1 MKVACQQCGTAYSVA
16 DEKVAGRR
24 VKLRCKHCSEPMI
37 IDGTTLQGSADVTPA
52 VALQPTADQVTPVFL
67 ESPIPSRASS
77 APPYSPPPTAEVGA
91 AWHVAVGEGS
101 QGPYTLDELASYVAD
116 GRIAS
121 DTLVYCESFADWTPA
136 GAVEELMIAANA
148 LQRPRPSA
156 PPPPP
161 PQLTPTPYQR
171 SAGMGRDPFE
181 EREPAPASPRLR
193 AEEIFDSKHEG
204 TVQFSLDD
212 IRAISAVSA
221 PSLVALPVSPSSYT
235 APGYTSSAGQ
245 SAPGYASG
253 EGSGLIDVA
262 SLSAADPGPYRSIAS
277 DTHVSPLEGMSH
289 ITPMAVPILGGR
301 PQGLDARTKVFAGLS
316 AFGFVLVAAV
326 AVIALSR
333 TPAPQ
338 PVSVA
343 AATATPIAQ
352 PAVADAPAAAEP
364 AQDVE
369 KVAKAE
375 PQQPEPAAEPARDE
389 PEAKGYKNA
398 ARELAAADD
407 TRKSSRSSRR
417 DRKHADDDASEQ
429 SSRSSA
435 RHGKDKDKDALPL
448 AKAEEPKP
456 AKTGA
461 KAASSG
467 TDIDDI
473 LAAPAKKPAKGGS
486 PSIDDLLD
494 GAVAAKKSPPKAEP
508 AEPKN
513 DLPMTPSRDDM
524 LAALGK
530 AKAKVAKCKG
540 DGVAT
545 ADISISGNGKVA
557 NIAVSGVDG
566 ATKSCVESAVR
577 GTTFPKFQKDSFQV
591 KFPFKLAGG

>member
-1 MKVACQQCGTAYSVA
+1 
-16 DEKVAGRR
+16 
-24 VKLRCKHCSEPMI
+24 MI
-37 IDGTTLQGSADVTPA
+37 IDGTALQGSADVTPA
-52 VALQPTADQVTPVFL
+52 VALQPTADQITPVFL
-67 ESPIPSRASS
+67 EAPVPSRASS
-77 APPYSPPPTAEVGA
+77 APPYSPPPVAEVGA

-116 GRIAS
+116 GRIAD

-136 GAVEELMIAANA
+136 GAVEELMIASNA
-148 LQRPRPSA
+148 LRRPRPSA

-161 PQLTPTPYQR
+161 PQLTPSPYQR
-171 SAGMGRDPFE
+171 SGGMGRDPFE

-212 IRAISAVSA
+212 MRAIAAVSS
-221 PSLVALPVSPSSYT
+221 PSLVQIPTSPSSYT
-235 APGYTSSAGQ
+235 APGYTSPGLA
-245 SAPGYASG
+245 APGYASG

-262 SLSAADPGPYRSIAS
+262 SLSAADPGPYRSLAT
-277 DTHVSPLEGMSH
+277 DTHVSPLEGLSH
-289 ITPMAVPILGGR
+289 NTPMAVPILGR

-338 PVSVA
+338 PVSI
-343 AATATPIAQ
+343 AATTTTTIAQ
-352 PAVADAPAAAEP
+352 AAAAEP
-364 AQDVE
+364 TAAVVAQP
-369 KVAKAE
+369 VAEPEPVAEAE
-375 PQQPEPAAEPARDE
+375 PQAQPEAEPAKPEPAAE
-389 PEAKGYKNA
+389 KS
-398 ARELAAADD
+398 D
-407 TRKSSRSSRR
+407 TRATREVAAVDSSKRSTRSSRR
-417 DRKHADDDASEQ
+417 DRKHDADDASDRD
-429 SSRSSA
+429 SKSSA

-448 AKAEEPKP
+448 MAKAEEPKP

-473 LAAPAKKPAKGGS
+473 LATPAKKPAKGGS

-494 GAVAAKKSPPKAEP
+494 GAVSAKKSPPKAEA

-524 LAALGK
+524 LAALNK
-530 AKAKVAKCKG
+530 AKAKAAKCKG
-540 DGVAT
+540 DGMAT
-545 ADISISGNGKVA
+545 AIITLNGGGKVSNVAISGVE
-557 NIAVSGVDG
+557 G
-566 ATKSCVESAVR
+566 AAKSCVETAVR
-577 GTTFPKFQKDSFQV
+577 GTTFPKFQKDSFEV
-591 KFPFKLAGG
+591 KYPFKLAGG